1 MRRRIA
7 EGEYAEDEMLPDQI
21 ALAEEFGV
29 SRMTLK
35 KAIDMIAMEGMIFRK
50 RGVGTFVI
58 KSALWNSG
66 DSKADEYAGLS
77 KQFPN
82 KTVKSKIILFD
93 IMFPPKTIQALL
105 MLEDNQPVYHL
116 QRLRI
121 IDDKPY
127 ILENT
132 YFVAG
137 LVKDLTE
144 DIIHHSIYDHIRIRE
159 NEIGAPTE
167 KSTPTDP
174 MNWIGK
180 NWSAINIPRSLK
192 WSKSFISQT
201 GLLSNTRLPAA
212 ASIRVPTPSPILL
225 NNSKSR
231 TGSLSPER
239 NLGNRGRLS
248 S

>member
-1 MRRRIA
+1 MKKYEEIADELRRRIA
-7 EGEYAEDEMLPDQI
+7 DGEYAEGEMLPDQI
-21 ALAEEFGV
+21 ALAEEFDV

-35 KAIDMIAMEGMIFRK
+35 KAIDMIAMEGLIFRK

-93 IMFPPKTIQALL
+93 ILFPSENIQSLL

-127 ILENT
+127 ILEDT

-144 DIIHHSIYDHIRIRE
+144 DIIHHSIYDHIRDTLGLKIGGAYRKIHADRS
-159 NEIGAPTE
+159 NELDWQELACDQHT
-167 KSTPTDP
+167 
-174 MNWIGK
+174 
-180 NWSAINIPRSLK
+180 
-192 WSKSFISQT
+192 
-201 GLLSNTRLPAA
+201 
-212 ASIRVPTPSPILL
+212 PILEVEQVVYL
-225 NNSKSR
+225 TNGTPFEYSTARSR
-231 TGSLSPER
+231 FDTRSYTITDIIKQ
-239 NLGNRGRLS
+239 
-248 S
+248 